1 MNAQS
6 TNAKIK
12 AHDRQETA
20 LRKELDKPSSVL
32 LLGGTGRTGRRVLD
46 QLLERGVEVRAVVR
60 LAKRLPEGMAT
71 HDRLTLVEADLLSL
85 SQKDLLG
92 QVRGCDA
99 VVSCL
104 GHTIDLKGIF
114 GPPHDLVS
122 RATERVCRAIADL
135 QPPTPVK
142 FVLMSSVSV
151 NRPGQLDT
159 RRGMIERAFL
169 RMLRR
174 LVPPARDNQNA
185 ADFLCSGIGLA
196 DPSIQWVIVRPDSL
210 VEGDIS
216 TYALHESI
224 VSSLAKPDQSS
235 MSNVAHFMCEL
246 VTEPMAWDEWK
257 GRLPVIVNS
266 ASR

>member
-46 QLLERGVEVRAVVR
+46 QLLERGVEVRAIVR
-60 LAKRLPEGMAT
+60 SVQRLPEGMAN

-85 SQKDLLG
+85 SQRDLLD

-114 GPPHDLVS
+114 GPPRD
-122 RATERVCRAIADL
+122 
-135 QPPTPVK
+135 
-142 FVLMSSVSV
+142 
-151 NRPGQLDT
+151 
-159 RRGMIERAFL
+159 RGLA
-169 RMLRR
+169 
-174 LVPPARDNQNA
+174 A
-185 ADFLCSGIGLA
+185 ADA
-196 DPSIQWVIVRPDSL
+196 R
-210 VEGDIS
+210 
-216 TYALHESI
+216 
-224 VSSLAKPDQSS
+224 
-235 MSNVAHFMCEL
+235 
-246 VTEPMAWDEWK
+246 
-257 GRLPVIVNS
+257 
-266 ASR
+266 